1 MDQFSRKFN
10 VKNYENAR
18 EIAKE
23 LGKPVPRVHSWELLD
38 KAFTFPRLRRYQF
51 VQENMDMLEHFEDN
65 LNTNISN
72 SINVANFAKVGKT
85 VVANLNNKYGNGEF
99 ADPANTDP
107 RDDKEDEINNGWA

>member
-10 VKNYENAR
+10 KQNYLNAV

-23 LGKPVPRVHSWELLD
+23 LGAPLPRIHTWELLD
-38 KAFTFPRLRRYQF
+38 KSFSFPRLRRYQF

-72 SINVANFAKVGKT
+72 SVNMANFLKVANT
-85 VVANLNNKYGNGEF
+85 VKKNLNTKYHNGEF
-99 ADPANTDP
+99 ADPAVDAY
-107 RDDKEDEINNGWA
+107 KEDDWA